1 MIDNGLKL
9 AYKDKEINLCSFLA
23 CLGIGDFI
31 SCWPAGGGDVR
42 PSAIGKIDCGG
53 ELQEAEV
60 EIVRDGV
67 VVRMFTLA
75 GIDEEQKSV

>member
-1 MIDNGLKL
+1 M
-9 AYKDKEINLCSFLA
+9 
-23 CLGIGDFI
+23 
-31 SCWPAGGGDVR
+31 R